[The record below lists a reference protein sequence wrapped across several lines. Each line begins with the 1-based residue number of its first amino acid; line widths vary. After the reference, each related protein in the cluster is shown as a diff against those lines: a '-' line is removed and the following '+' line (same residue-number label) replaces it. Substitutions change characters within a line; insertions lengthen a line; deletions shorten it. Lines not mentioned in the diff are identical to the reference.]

1 MCRLCWAV
9 FLYALLGSL
18 CHREETKKP
27 VVGAG
32 RDLEQ
37 CEENGREESCEET
50 YLPAKD
56 VGNQTEEKH
65 RFHPKSPEDKH
76 AKDETDLPKEM
87 NFLHT
92 RGILANPV
100 VFRHKRLH
108 STLALVVFPFGASK
122 IYSFVLKYFLWKTEE
137 N

>member
-1 MCRLCWAV
+1 MLCWV
-9 FLYALLGSL
+9 VCALLGSL

-56 VGNQTEEKH
+56 VGNQTEEK
-65 RFHPKSPEDKH
+65 
-76 AKDETDLPKEM
+76 TL
-87 NFLHT
+87 
-92 RGILANPV
+92 I
-100 VFRHKRLH
+100 
-108 STLALVVFPFGASK
+108 STKV
-122 IYSFVLKYFLWKTEE
+122 T
-137 N
+137 